1 MAGDPSPI
9 PSSILDRSKGVH
21 PVVFM
26 LRALHSRNYR
36 LFFSGQLV
44 SLIGTWLTNMATA
57 WLINRITNDPV
68 ASPRTLGWVSFASLM
83 PAFLLSP
90 FAGVMVDRWRKHRLL
105 IWTQTFSMLESFGLA
120 ALVFFLA
127 GSRGQPPAHTV
138 TLILWWLVG
147 LSMFQGLVN
156 AFDVPA
162 RQSFVVKLVERREDL
177 PNAIALNSSMF
188 NSARLV
194 GPAIAG
200 ILIWKFGEAWCF
212 TIDGF
217 SYLAVIIALFMM
229 RVDESDRPKVHRH
242 MFIEFREGFSY
253 GMGFAPIR
261 DILLLLGAVSFA
273 SAPVS
278 ILMPRF
284 ATEVLHGDARTQGM
298 LASAIA
304 AGALIGTVRLAAR
317 KSVLGLGS
325 QMPWVTVAMG
335 LVMILFGFS
344 TLHWLSLVALV
355 GVGYCTMTQ
364 MASGNTLLQT
374 IVEDRMRGRIM
385 SLFTMAFMGMMPL
398 GSLAFG
404 ELAAHIGP
412 SKTVAVGGVF
422 CIISGLIFATRVP
435 ALRKKVRPI
444 FVQRGIL
451 PETAQGLAAA
461 EGIIEEQER

>member
-1 MAGDPSPI
+1 
-9 PSSILDRSKGVH
+9 
-21 PVVFM
+21 
-26 LRALHSRNYR
+26 
-36 LFFSGQLV
+36 
-44 SLIGTWLTNMATA
+44 
-57 WLINRITNDPV
+57 
-68 ASPRTLGWVSFASLM
+68 
-83 PAFLLSP
+83 
-90 FAGVMVDRWRKHRLL
+90 
-105 IWTQTFSMLESFGLA
+105 
-120 ALVFFLA
+120 
-127 GSRGQPPAHTV
+127 
-138 TLILWWLVG
+138 
-147 LSMFQGLVN
+147 MFQGLVN

-162 RQSFVVKLVERREDL
+162 RQSFVVKLVTNREDL

-217 SYLAVIIALFMM
+217 SLSQAVIIALFMM

-242 MFIEFREGFSY
+242 MIVEFREGFSY
-253 GMGFAPIR
+253 GMGFPPIR

-278 ILMPRF
+278 LLMPRF

-298 LASAIA
+298 LTSAIA

-335 LVMILFGFS
+335 LTMILFGFS
-344 TLHWLSLVALV
+344 TLHWLSLLALV

-374 IVEDRMRGRIM
+374 MVEDRMRGRIM

-398 GSLAFG
+398 GSLVFG

-412 SKTVAVGGVF
+412 SRRPVEIGGVF
-422 CIISGLIFATRVP
+422 CIVSGLAFATRVP
-435 ALRKKVRPI
+435 ALRKQVRPI

-451 PETAQGLAAA
+451 PEAAQGLAAA
-461 EGIIEEQER
+461 EVEVIEVTGTLTVGIAAVFTVCMAGPYTASDVTPPSHSRSTRPVFAITCLSASIRSGVPMRKSPSETNSFAGSH